1 MLWKVS
7 HVPFRPR
14 KKPRKL
20 TDSEQIWRLMRG
32 PFFMPEGL
40 HTCQLDDWEL
50 FDCDAAGCRVCGAL
64 HACGPDV
71 CPLVDANGWQV
82 CEITGFCVKTIVF
95 AKEEFVTTAVCPCDR
110 FSSSSILSSPPSRR
124 RIEDEQI
131 KGWVEAI
138 LCSDSTREALEFE
151 AKRRVQRAYAVFLK
165 LAKAEK
171 AAGRSPN
178 LVSLATGTAAALATT
193 RIPVQLT
200 EEALMSLAAD
210 CSAKIMKFCCR
221 FLELVQSLI
230 PMVKMR
236 GFVVGVLYLMRTGL
250 CLCDSVE
257 VLPCVVELRG
267 ALPLESQLPGRF
279 RLSTKIITE
288 AENSVKLALRG
299 HAQKELE
306 EMGF

>member
-1 MLWKVS
+1 MGSVKIA
-7 HVPFRPR
+7 HVPVRPR
-14 KKPRKL
+14 KKARKF
-20 TDSEQIWRLMRG
+20 TDSEKIWRLIRG

-40 HTCQLDDWEL
+40 HRCKLDDWEL

-64 HACGPDV
+64 HSCGPDV
-71 CPLVDANGWQV
+71 CPLANADGWQV
-82 CEITGFCVKTIVF
+82 CEITGFCVKSVVF
-95 AKEEFVTTAVCPCDR
+95 AKEEFVTTAVCACER
-110 FSSSSILSSPPSRR
+110 SAGCASSAPPRR
-124 RIEDEQI
+124 RIEDEQV
-131 KGWVEAI
+131 KGWVESI
-138 LCSDSTREALEFE
+138 LCSESTREALEIE
-151 AKRRVQRAYAVFLK
+151 AKRRVQRAYTVFLK
-165 LAKAEK
+165 LAKVEK

-178 LVSLATGTAAALATT
+178 LISLATGTATALAAT

-200 EEALMSLAAD
+200 REALTALAAE

-257 VLPCVVELRG
+257 VLPCVPELRG

-288 AENSVKLALRG
+288 AENNVKLALRG

>member
-1 MLWKVS
+1 ML
-7 HVPFRPR
+7 
-14 KKPRKL
+14 
-20 TDSEQIWRLMRG
+20 RG

-40 HTCQLDDWEL
+40 HRCRLNDWEL
-50 FDCDAAGCRVCGAL
+50 FDCDASGCRVCGAL

-95 AKEEFVTTAVCPCDR
+95 AKEEFVTTAVCPC
-110 FSSSSILSSPPSRR
+110 FSSSSSSSLSSAPPPRR

-138 LCSDSTREALEFE
+138 LCSEATREALEFE

-193 RIPVQLT
+193 RIPMQLT
-200 EEALMSLAAD
+200 KEALASLAAD
-210 CSAKIMKFCCR
+210 CSAKIMKFCC
-221 FLELVQSLI
+221 
-230 PMVKMR
+230 
-236 GFVVGVLYLMRTGL
+236 
-250 CLCDSVE
+250 
-257 VLPCVVELRG
+257 
-267 ALPLESQLPGRF
+267 
-279 RLSTKIITE
+279 
-288 AENSVKLALRG
+288 
-299 HAQKELE
+299 
-306 EMGF
+306 